1 MWLPLIAANRV
12 RGVDETA
19 AAQDPPPRPLVIAC
33 AVIGLQAL
41 ALVAAAG
48 IVLVKAATQK
58 SSDLTGALVL
68 AAIALAGAF
77 ALGACVRAL
86 LRLRPAARTPV
97 VVIELLALP
106 VSYTLAFQADRVGY
120 GAPILLSA
128 LTVIYL
134 LFTPP
139 VREVLDRPISG

>member
-1 MWLPLIAANRV
+1 M
-12 RGVDETA
+12 GDDTA
-19 AAQDPPPRPLVIAC
+19 GQLQPPRPLLIAC
-33 AVIGLQAL
+33 VLIGLQAL
-41 ALVAAAG
+41 ALVAAAAV
-48 IVLVKAATQK
+48 VLVKAATQT
-58 SSDLTGALVL
+58 SNDLIGALL
-68 AAIALAGAF
+68 LGAIALAGAL
-77 ALGACVRAL
+77 ALGACLRAL

-128 LTVIYL
+128 LAVIYL

-139 VREVLDRPISG
+139 VREVLDRPIDG

>member
-1 MWLPLIAANRV
+1 ML
-12 RGVDETA
+12 
-19 AAQDPPPRPLVIAC
+19 
-33 AVIGLQAL
+33 GLQAV
-41 ALVAAAG
+41 ALVGAAA
-48 IVLVKAATQK
+48 IVLFKAATQN
-58 SSDLTGALVL
+58 SHDVAGAVLL
-68 AAIALAGAF
+68 AAIALAGAV
-77 ALGACVRAL
+77 ALGYCARGL

-106 VSYTLAFQADRVGY
+106 VSYSLAFQADRVGY

-139 VREVLDRPISG
+139 VRAVLDRSVGD

>member
-1 MWLPLIAANRV
+1 
-12 RGVDETA
+12 VDETA
-19 AAQDPPPRPLVIAC
+19 AQHQPPRPLVIAC
-33 AVIGLQAL
+33 ALIGLQAL

-48 IVLVKAATQK
+48 IVLVKAATQT
-58 SSDLTGALVL
+58 SSDLAGALL
-68 AAIALAGAF
+68 LGAIALAGAF

-128 LTVIYL
+128 LAVIYL

-139 VREVLDRPISG
+139 VREVLDRPIGG

>member
-1 MWLPLIAANRV
+1 
-12 RGVDETA
+12 VDE
-19 AAQDPPPRPLVIAC
+19 QMPDPTGPPRPLVLAC
-33 AVIGLQAL
+33 GVLGLQAL
-41 ALVAAAG
+41 ALVGAAA
-48 IVLVKAATQK
+48 IVLFKAATQK
-58 SSDLTGALVL
+58 SSDVTGAVLL
-68 AAIALAGAF
+68 AAIALAGAV
-77 ALGACVRAL
+77 ALALCARAL

-128 LTVIYL
+128 LAVIYL

-139 VREVLDRPISG
+139 VREVLDRAIGDG

>member
-1 MWLPLIAANRV
+1 M
-12 RGVDETA
+12 DEDATG
-19 AAQDPPPRPLVIAC
+19 QVLPPRPLVIAC
-33 AVIGLQAL
+33 VLIGLQAL

-48 IVLVKAATQK
+48 VVLVKAATQT
-58 SSDLTGALVL
+58 SSDLTGAVL
-68 AAIALAGAF
+68 LGAIALAGAF

-128 LTVIYL
+128 LAVIYL

-139 VREVLDRPISG
+139 VREVLDRPVDG